1 MHCINYAKREDEKPL
16 LFKLTLKADTH
27 EGFCSG
33 SMVQG
38 HTPGA
43 KLLLVYQRFHGYTSS
58 SGAEFPPCKMLH
70 DI

>member
-1 MHCINYAKREDEKPL
+1 M
-16 LFKLTLKADTH
+16 LKADTH
-27 EGFCSG
+27 ERFCSRI
-33 SMVQG
+33 MLQR

-58 SGAEFPPCKMLH
+58 SGEKFPRRKMLH